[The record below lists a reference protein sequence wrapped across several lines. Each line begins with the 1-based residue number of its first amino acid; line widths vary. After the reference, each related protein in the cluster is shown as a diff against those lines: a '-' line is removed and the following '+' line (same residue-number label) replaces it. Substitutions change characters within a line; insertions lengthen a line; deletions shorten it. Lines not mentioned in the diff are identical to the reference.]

1 MTEPKGIHRWGQ
13 RAKRAE
19 GGRVGEG
26 WGRNEEAG
34 AGCKRRTRKESPI
47 FNVSRE
53 TISRGV

>member
-1 MTEPKGIHRWGQ
+1 MTEPKGSPRRG
-13 RAKRAE
+13 AASE
-19 GGRVGEG
+19 ASGGGRVGEG

-34 AGCKRRTRKESPI
+34 PVCKRRTRKESPI